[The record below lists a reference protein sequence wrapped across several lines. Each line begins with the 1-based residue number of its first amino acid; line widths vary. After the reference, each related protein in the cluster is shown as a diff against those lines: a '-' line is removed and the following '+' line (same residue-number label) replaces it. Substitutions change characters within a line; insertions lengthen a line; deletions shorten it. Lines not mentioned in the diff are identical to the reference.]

1 MSANLRDVAKK
12 AGVSV
17 GTVSNVLNRPDVVS
31 PKTLERVQKTIEELG
46 FVPNGFARQL
56 RSGYSRTIG
65 LVVTD
70 VANPFFTEVAR
81 GVEDAASKRD
91 YAVFLCN
98 SDESLE
104 KENKYLSVLIQQQV
118 RGVLITPAD
127 SKSHQYE
134 VLRERG
140 ISVALLDTETKNSSQ
155 CSVSVDDV
163 RGGEIAVEH
172 LSLLGH
178 KDIAWVSGPETIP
191 QIADRTAGVMKAA
204 KIANVSVTTIRA
216 TLMNSAQGEVAAK
229 KILEL
234 KKMPS
239 AIFCANDLLAF
250 GVMRGLLDAGV
261 KIPEQVSLLGYDD
274 IAFGNS
280 AAVPLSSISQPAYQL
295 GVTAAELLI
304 SECEDNEDH
313 AHQQIKFQPQ
323 LVMRAS
329 TATKKQL
336 VSAQQ
341 IDVFW
346 LQFIECMNPNQF
358 HISNHLN
365 AHNFQCAFNTS
376 LSAGHK
382 TV

>member
-1 MSANLRDVAKK
+1 MSANLRDVARQ

-31 PKTLERVQKTIEELG
+31 PKTLERVQKTIAQLG

-65 LVVTD
+65 LVVPD

-118 RGVLITPAD
+118 RGVLITPSD

-134 VLRERG
+134 NLRERG
-140 ISVALLDTETKNSSQ
+140 ISVALLDTETKNASQ

-163 RGGEIAVEH
+163 RGGEIAIEH
-172 LSLLGH
+172 LASLGH
-178 KDIAWVSGPETIP
+178 REIAWVTGPETIP
-191 QIADRTAGVMKAA
+191 QVADRTAGVMRAA
-204 KIANVSVTTIRA
+204 KIAKVEISTIRVA
-216 TLMNSAQGEVAAK
+216 LMNSAQGTDAVK
-229 KILEL
+229 KILAL

-239 AIFCANDLLAF
+239 AIFCGNDLLAF
-250 GVMRGLLDAGV
+250 GVMRGLLDAGI
-261 KIPEQVSLLGYDD
+261 KIPEDVSLLGYDD

-304 SECEDNEDH
+304 SECEENEVH

-329 TATKKQL
+329 TATKK
-336 VSAQQ
+336 
-341 IDVFW
+341 
-346 LQFIECMNPNQF
+346 
-358 HISNHLN
+358 
-365 AHNFQCAFNTS
+365 
-376 LSAGHK
+376 
-382 TV
+382 

>member
-1 MSANLRDVAKK
+1 MSANLRDVARQ

-31 PKTLERVQKTIEELG
+31 PKTLERVQKTIAELG

-65 LVVTD
+65 LVVPD

-118 RGVLITPAD
+118 RGVLITPSD

-134 VLRERG
+134 NLRERG
-140 ISVALLDTETKNSSQ
+140 ISVALLDTETKNASQ

-163 RGGEIAVEH
+163 RGGEIAIEH
-172 LSLLGH
+172 LASLGH
-178 KDIAWVSGPETIP
+178 KEIAWVTGPETIP
-191 QIADRTAGVMKAA
+191 QVADRTAGVMRAA
-204 KIANVSVTTIRA
+204 KIAKVEISIIRVA
-216 TLMNSAQGEVAAK
+216 LMNSAQGTDAVK
-229 KILEL
+229 KILAL

-239 AIFCANDLLAF
+239 AIFCGNDLLAF
-250 GVMRGLLDAGV
+250 GVMRGLLDAGK
-261 KIPEQVSLLGYDD
+261 KIPEDVSLLGYDD

-304 SECEDNEDH
+304 SECEESEEH

-323 LVMRAS
+323 LVVRAS
-329 TATKKQL
+329 TTKK
-336 VSAQQ
+336 
-341 IDVFW
+341 
-346 LQFIECMNPNQF
+346 
-358 HISNHLN
+358 
-365 AHNFQCAFNTS
+365 
-376 LSAGHK
+376 K
-382 TV
+382 